1 MNTARKERVDDGV
14 LVILAMAGAAVPFVL
29 GGYEL
34 KLATTIAI
42 QAGLASAL
50 GLVIGP
56 GGLVSLGHGALY
68 GFAAYIFAALAPQAE
83 PANLILTLIASVV
96 GATALAAAV
105 GAVSIR
111 ARGLYFIL
119 MTLAFG
125 QLGYHLF
132 HDSSIVGT
140 ADGAYINFRPEIML
154 PGGVSISV
162 EKGAHYYILV
172 FILVALVIWCTRW
185 LRRSSFGAVLTAAR
199 DNEARVRAFGHS
211 PYLHRLALMTVSGAL
226 AGVMGY
232 LAAAQHGF
240 VAPQMLA
247 WHVSATSLVMVLIGG
262 KEAISG
268 PAIGAVILLIAEE
281 VLQRFTEHWLV
292 GVGVMIVAVVLIAP
306 NGVVHELTR
315 FLEKWR
321 GKGEGAG
328 HG

>member
-1 MNTARKERVDDGV
+1 MNTVRGERVDDAALV
-14 LVILAMAGAAVPFVL
+14 LLAIAGMAVPFVFS
-29 GGYEL
+29 GYEL

-50 GLVIGP
+50 GLVVGP
-56 GGLVSLGHGALY
+56 GGLISLGHGALY

-83 PANLILTLIASVV
+83 PANLLVTLAASVI

-125 QLGYHLF
+125 QLGFHLF

-140 ADGAYINFRPEIML
+140 ADGAYINFRPELML
-154 PGGVSISV
+154 PGGISISV
-162 EKGAHYYILV
+162 EKGQHYYILA
-172 FILVALVIWCTRW
+172 FALVALVIFCTRW
-185 LRRSSFGAVLTAAR
+185 LRRSSFGSVLTAAR

-211 PYLHRLALMTVSGAL
+211 PYLYRLILMTISGAM

-247 WHVSATSLVMVLIGG
+247 WHVSATALVMVLIGG
-262 KEAISG
+262 KEAVSG
-268 PAIGAVILLIAEE
+268 PAVGAVILLIAEE
-281 VLQRFTEHWLV
+281 ILQRFTEHWLI

-306 NGVVHELTR
+306 NGVIPGLATMLGR
-315 FLEKWR
+315 RSKQA
-321 GKGEGAG
+321 EGG

>member
-1 MNTARKERVDDGV
+1 MNSARGERIDDGA
-14 LVILAMAGAAVPFVL
+14 LIILAMVGAAVPFVL

-50 GLVIGP
+50 GLVVGA
-56 GGLVSLGHGALY
+56 GGLVSLGHGAIY
-68 GFAAYIFAALAPQAE
+68 GFAAYIFAAIAPQAE
-83 PANLILTLIASVV
+83 PANLGWTLAMSVI

-105 GAVSIR
+105 GAISIR

-125 QLGYHLF
+125 QLGFHLF

-154 PGGVSISV
+154 PGGLSISV
-162 EKGAHYYILV
+162 EKAAHFYILV
-172 FILVALVIWCTRW
+172 FILVALVVWCTRW
-185 LRRSSFGAVLTAAR
+185 LRRSSFGSVLTAAR
-199 DNEARVRAFGHS
+199 DNEARVRAFGYS
-211 PYLHRLALMTVSGAL
+211 PYFYRLALMTISGAL

-262 KEAISG
+262 KDAISG
-268 PAIGAVILLIAEE
+268 PAVGAVILLVAEE
-281 VLQRFTEHWLV
+281 VLQRLTEHWLV

-306 NGVVHELTR
+306 NGVIHEIAKL
-315 FLEKWR
+315 LGGWSK
-321 GKGEGAG
+321 KDEGASLG
-328 HG
+328 